1 MINGF
6 SAMSALGV
14 EYSWPNEF
22 FFLFIFCSEE
32 KAESIAEY
40 KDELEQTKAM
50 VAKLRQEV
58 GLFFSCISFDIKK
71 REFEKI

>member
-1 MINGF
+1 MDFQPCQRWVLNIHGLTSFF
-6 SAMSALGV
+6 SV
-14 EYSWPNEF
+14 F
-22 FFLFIFCSEE
+22 FCSEE

-58 GLFFSCISFDIKK
+58 GLFLPFF
-71 REFEKI
+71 

>member
-22 FFLFIFCSEE
+22 FFLFFCSEE

-58 GLFFSCISFDIKK
+58 GLFLPFF
-71 REFEKI
+71 

>member
-1 MINGF
+1 MDFQPCQRWVLNIHGLT
-6 SAMSALGV
+6 S
-14 EYSWPNEF
+14 F

-58 GLFFSCISFDIKK
+58 GLFLPFF
-71 REFEKI
+71 